1 MSEKDPNWSLRKEIE
16 KRKTQQTPAQPSSQR
31 PAPPPPP
38 SRQTGN
44 LPSTPPQPS
53 RRTTTTTPPP
63 APRQTQSYTPSSEPE
78 RPRRRGAVA
87 AGLGIGLIG
96 GLVVLALVFIP
107 AITAPP
113 PATPTAAIN
122 LDTLNFKARDVIEY
136 LQFAQVPLFEL
147 RAVDVPNSDWLADE
161 GYSFIVRRG
170 DQTATYFVFSYDPPG
185 RITGEKLRLP
195 SHPRYGEWKAFS
207 LANVM
212 AVSNPESSQ
221 TIVDEINSH
230 LTSMLASP
238 YINGFPTTTGTP
250 LAIAYQQTQQSRPTA
265 TDTPLPSFTP
275 VVVEVTFVRESP
287 TPTPTFTS
295 TREVTP
301 TLSRTPF
308 PTRTPFGFGGF
319 LQTQTADAAT
329 KQAINPPTLV
339 PTTQVPPT
347 LPPNASTLPVV
358 TPPPQ
363 PTFSGTLEV
372 RLNETPVI
380 VAALPTVE
388 PQESNS
394 EEFNVRVPEQVGE
407 IKLIKSSQT
416 INKYGSTMIYTL
428 PDGTQ
433 LFVVLWITTSPR
445 EAFDRYQLDLN
456 NITSY
461 QRVPV
466 GEAGLITAPLN
477 YVYAM
482 TIRAN
487 TVIIIYRPNEYAT
500 LPTNPIRDDL
510 VIDLLQQLYNAIP
523 AQS

>member
-63 APRQTQSYTPSSEPE
+63 APRQTQSYTRSSEPE
-78 RPRRRGAVA
+78 KPRRRSAVA
-87 AGLGIGLIG
+87 LGLGIGLIG
-96 GLVVLALVFIP
+96 GLIVLALILIP

-113 PATPTAAIN
+113 PATPTAAAN
-122 LDTLNFKARDVIEY
+122 LDTLNFRARDVIEY
-136 LQFAQVPLFEL
+136 LQFAEVPLFEL
-147 RAVDVPNSDWLADE
+147 RQVDVPNNDWLADE

-185 RITGEKLRLP
+185 RITGEKLRRA
-195 SHPRYGEWKAFS
+195 SHPRYSEWKAFS
-207 LANVM
+207 LANIM
-212 AVSNPESSQ
+212 AVSSPESSQ

-230 LTSMLASP
+230 LTSMLGAP
-238 YINGFPTTTGTP
+238 YVAGFPTTTGTP
-250 LAIAYQQTQQSRPTA
+250 LAIAYQQTQQARPTA

-275 VVVEVTFVRESP
+275 VVVSVTFVRE
-287 TPTPTFTS
+287 TPTPSPTFTP
-295 TREVTP
+295 TRQVTP

-319 LQTQTADAAT
+319 LQTQTAMAAT
-329 KQAINPPTLV
+329 QQALNPPTQL
-339 PTTQVPPT
+339 PPT
-347 LPPNASTLPVV
+347 LTPNVSTLPAV

-363 PTFSGTLEV
+363 PTFSGTLE
-372 RLNETPVI
+372 LNLNQTPVI

-388 PQESNS
+388 PQERNS

-445 EAFDRYQLDLN
+445 EAWERYQLDLM
-456 NITSY
+456 NITAY

-466 GEAGLITAPLN
+466 GEAGIITAPLN

-482 TIRAN
+482 AIRAN

-500 LPTNPIRDDL
+500 VPTNPIRDDL
-510 VIDLLQQLYNAIP
+510 VVDLLQQLYNAIP
-523 AQS
+523 TQS